1 MRPILLTVIFIS
13 VSYFLFSQTWV
24 DCCWKKS
31 ETGLE
36 YKIEKKG
43 KGKKLEQGDSVSIQW
58 IWYECET
65 GEIIEDSKA
74 YTYQPRWAVGSGVF
88 VKGFEEGFRKLKKKG
103 KAFIRIPPQLS
114 FGEEGVGGRKTFC
127 YFIEILPN

>member
-1 MRPILLTVIFIS
+1 MRPILLTLIFIS

-43 KGKKLEQGDSVSIQW
+43 KGKKLKQGDSVSIQW

-103 KAFIRIPPQLS
+103 ESIYQNPTPARFWRRRS
-114 FGEEGVGGRKTFC
+114 WW
-127 YFIEILPN
+127 